1 MEWVPAPDAAIF
13 RRWSGRLSR
22 TERILNHAITIG
34 TFGTN
39 LDEVSAVRRGAA
51 IRLGADARASMEAAR
66 RRVEELLLEARPVY
80 GINTGFGRLATT
92 VISPADLS
100 LLQVN
105 LLRSHAC
112 GTGEPLSSDV
122 VRVTLFLRA
131 SSLARGRSGIRPETV
146 EMLLAFAN
154 GDILPVIPSK
164 GSLGASGD
172 LAPLAHMCL
181 PLLGEGMC
189 TAGGEALSGSE
200 ALARLGLE
208 PLRPAAKEGLALI
221 NGTPVMT
228 AIASCTLLDARNI
241 LSAADAAAAITLEAL
256 LGTGAAFDEELL
268 SLRPHPGALA
278 SGANLRRMTE
288 GSEIILSHRDCPRVQ
303 DPYSLRCTPQVHGAT
318 RDAMRYVEET
328 LSVELSSA
336 TDNPLMLGS
345 GSFVSGGNFH
355 GQPVALASDHLALAV
370 AELGSI
376 SERRMERLLNPD
388 LSGLPAFLSPE
399 PGLNSGLMI
408 AQYTAASLVSENKVL
423 VHPASS
429 DSISVSGAQEDH
441 VSMGTTAARQAA
453 EVATNVR
460 RVVATE
466 LYCGFQ
472 AHRLAGRGRP
482 GRGTM
487 KALEMI
493 SAAATPLD
501 GDRQFG
507 ADIEAVEGLIGS
519 GAFTELL
526 EMLERG

>member
-1 MEWVPAPDAAIF
+1 ME
-13 RRWSGRLSR
+13 R
-22 TERILNHAITIG
+22 TLEETVTIG
-34 TFGTN
+34 TEGTC
-39 LDEVSAVRRGAA
+39 LEEVSAVRRGAA
-51 IRLGADARASMEAAR
+51 VRLGAAARAAMEAGR
-66 RRVEELLLEARPVY
+66 KRVEELLLEARPVY
-80 GINTGFGRLATT
+80 GINTGFGRLAAT
-92 VISPADLS
+92 VISADDLS
-100 LLQVN
+100 PLQVN

-112 GTGEPLSSDV
+112 GTGRPLPRDV

-131 SSLARGRSGIRPETV
+131 SSLGRGRSGIRPETV
-146 EMLLAFAN
+146 EMLLAFVN
-154 GDILPVIPSK
+154 GDILPIIPSK

-181 PLLGEGMC
+181 PLMGEGRC
-189 TAGGEALSGSE
+189 TAGGETIGGGE

-228 AIASCTLLDARNI
+228 AIASCALLDARNI
-241 LSAADAAAAITLEAL
+241 LSAADAAAAVTLEAL
-256 LGTGAAFDEELL
+256 LGTGAAFNEELL
-268 SLRPHPGALA
+268 SLRPHPGAVET
-278 SGANLRRMTE
+278 GANLRRMTE

-303 DPYSLRCTPQVHGAT
+303 DSYSLRCTPQVHGAT
-318 RDAMRYVEET
+318 RDAMRYVGET
-328 LSVELSSA
+328 LSTELSSA
-336 TDNPLMLGS
+336 TDNPLMLED
-345 GSFVSGGNFH
+345 GSFLSGGNFH

-388 LSGLPAFLSPE
+388 LSGLPPFLSPE

-453 EVATNVR
+453 EVAANVR

-472 AHRLAGRGRP
+472 AHRFVGRGRP
-482 GRGTM
+482 GRGTV

-493 SAAATPLD
+493 SSVAEPLD
-501 GDRQFG
+501 GDREFG
-507 ADIEAVEGLIGS
+507 PDIDSVEELIAS
-519 GAFTELL
+519 GAFTGLL
-526 EMLERG
+526 ETLEKG